1 MTKPKMRKRRNYF
14 INKQV
19 QGIYALFIIMSVS
32 IISLLVSMEILRS
45 FYKTFGDVGEQS
57 FFNHIDMVFVIKVL
71 LLLILGSLLIGGL
84 SLFASHRIAGPIFR
98 LNSSLKKLTKGELKE
113 RVSFRKNDYFQ
124 EVAANFNSLAEALE
138 TKVVN
143 EQEKIAEMEHK
154 VDDIVKQLELVDF
167 DRETTLVSLEELK
180 RLIEECQRDIRE
192 ERGF

>member
-1 MTKPKMRKRRNYF
+1 M
-14 INKQV
+14 
-19 QGIYALFIIMSVS
+19 
-32 IISLLVSMEILRS
+32 
-45 FYKTFGDVGEQS
+45 KTS
-57 FFNHIDMVFVIKVL
+57 
-71 LLLILGSLLIGGL
+71 
-84 SLFASHRIAGPIFR
+84 AR
-98 LNSSLKKLTKGELKE
+98 
-113 RVSFRKNDYFQ
+113 
-124 EVAANFNSLAEALE
+124 NSLAEALE